1 MQYMLLIYDD
11 EANWGKMPEG
21 EQGRMMQE
29 FRDFTESIVKSGNY
43 RAGDQL
49 QPIATAT
56 TVRGTNGKVLL
67 TDGPYAEA
75 KEQLGGYY
83 LVEAK
88 DLDEAVQMAKRIPSV
103 RLGGGVE
110 VRPVVPRPPGA
121 LTEAVTASPPGIV
134 WPWGGIRSKRSIA
147 STTGGSWPR

>member
-1 MQYMLLIYDD
+1 MQYMLLIYD
-11 EANWGKMPEG
+11 EEKKWGKIPEA
-21 EQGRMMQE
+21 EQARIMKE
-29 FRDFTESIVKSGNY
+29 YRDFTQSIVKSGNY

-56 TVRGTNGKVLL
+56 CVRGKDGKALT

-88 DLDEAVQMAKRIPSV
+88 DLDEAVTIAKRIPSV
-103 RLGGGVE
+103 RLGGVVE
-110 VRPVVPRPPGA
+110 VRPIFPRTPGA
-121 LTEAVTASPPGIV
+121 
-134 WPWGGIRSKRSIA
+134 
-147 STTGGSWPR
+147 

>member
-11 EANWGKMPEG
+11 EANWGKMPEA
-21 EQGRMMQE
+21 EQGRVMEE
-29 FRDFTESIVKSGNY
+29 FGEFTESIIRSGNY

-56 TVRGTNGKVLL
+56 TVRGKNGKVLL

-83 LVEAK
+83 LIEAK
-88 DLDEAVQMAKRIPSV
+88 DLDEAVQIAKRVPSV

-110 VRPVVPRPPGA
+110 VRPLFPR
-121 LTEAVTASPPGIV
+121 SP
-134 WPWGGIRSKRSIA
+134 A
-147 STTGGSWPR
+147 A